1 MASAPASSF
10 HYTPAAEGCQIGR
23 GPEECGKQ
31 AIRRFAPNTEAWSH
45 DARRAAWRTPA
56 EIKDVFRNASFVGR
70 NRVVFNVKGN
80 DYRVVVAIHYAHGIA
95 YIRFVGT
102 HQEYERID
110 AASV

>member
-1 MASAPASSF
+1 MRIIALKTLRVFWEQHPD
-10 HYTPAAEGCQIGR
+10 AE
-23 GPEECGKQ
+23 Q
-31 AIRRFAPNTEAWSH
+31 ALLAWHH